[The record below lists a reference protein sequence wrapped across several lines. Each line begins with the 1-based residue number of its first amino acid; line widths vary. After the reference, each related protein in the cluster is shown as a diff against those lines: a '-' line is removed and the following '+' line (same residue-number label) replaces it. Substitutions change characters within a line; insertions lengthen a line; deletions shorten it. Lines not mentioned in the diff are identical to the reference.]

1 MQIKDEI
8 FKKIYNDLDE
18 ILDIS
23 ILINLYCQKFSENE
37 ETKALKI
44 NYKLLHKKI
53 SKLNYD
59 VLKKY
64 FNFLNS

>member
-1 MQIKDEI
+1 MQIKDET

-18 ILDIS
+18 IFNIS
-23 ILINLYCQKFSENE
+23 VLINSYCQKLSENE
-37 ETKALKI
+37 ETNVLKT

-59 VLKKY
+59 ILKI
-64 FNFLNS
+64 F